1 MNSTGGTAA
10 EAMDV
15 GESTGIQCPPEL
27 VLREERSGELLWIDG
42 MDGFEFEKGGGK
54 AVARR
59 GRELQKICRRRRRKK
74 EGVWAGLRCGPR
86 KKKKK

>member
-27 VLREERSGELLWIDG
+27 VLREERSGELLLLIRWRLQIRT
-42 MDGFEFEKGGGK
+42 MEGG
-54 AVARR
+54 
-59 GRELQKICRRRRRKK
+59 L
-74 EGVWAGLRCGPR
+74 
-86 KKKKK
+86 